1 MTDLPRKGV
10 VRAAKLA
17 SLPLSFGAR
26 TAIGLGKRVGGK
38 PAELV
43 AAELQAQTAA
53 QMFRVLGSLKGGAMK
68 FGQSMSIF
76 EAALPEE
83 MAGPYRATLTKLQD
97 SAPAMPVA
105 AVRKIMREEFGTRWR
120 AKFESFDEKPVAAA
134 SIGQVHR
141 AVWKDGRDVAV
152 KLQYPG
158 AGEALMSDLQQVSRV
173 MRMTTSWVPG
183 LDLGPILEELKGR
196 MAEET
201 DYPLEAA
208 MQEQFATAY
217 DQDPEYLIPH
227 VVTNTKTAIVS
238 EWIDGTPLSA
248 IIASG
253 TQEQRDIA
261 ATRYLEFLVAGPG
274 RAGLL
279 HADPHPG
286 NFRLMED
293 GRLGVMDFG
302 AINRLPEGLPPA
314 LGPLLSAAI
323 AGDAHEFSNLLRE
336 EGFIRRGV
344 RVDEDSV
351 LAYLGTFMEPLR
363 TEEFEFTR
371 AWMRSIFAYVNDP
384 RSAQFAT
391 GMKFNLPPTYLLI
404 HRAWLGAIAVLSQ
417 IEGTVPARE
426 IIEDSIAGIDFAA
439 LG

>member
-1 MTDLPRKGV
+1 
-10 VRAAKLA
+10 
-17 SLPLSFGAR
+17 
-26 TAIGLGKRVGGK
+26 
-38 PAELV
+38 
-43 AAELQAQTAA
+43 
-53 QMFRVLGSLKGGAMK
+53 
-68 FGQSMSIF
+68 
-76 EAALPEE
+76 
-83 MAGPYRATLTKLQD
+83 
-97 SAPAMPVA
+97 
-105 AVRKIMREEFGTRWR
+105 
-120 AKFESFDEKPVAAA
+120 
-134 SIGQVHR
+134 
-141 AVWKDGRDVAV
+141 
-152 KLQYPG
+152 
-158 AGEALMSDLQQVSRV
+158 
-173 MRMTTSWVPG
+173 
-183 LDLGPILEELKGR
+183 
-196 MAEET
+196 
-201 DYPLEAA
+201 

>member
-17 SLPLSFGAR
+17 SLPLGFGAR

-38 PAELV
+38 PAEAV

-53 QMFRVLGSLKGGAMK
+53 QLFRVLGSLKGGAMK
-68 FGQSMSIF
+68 FGQSMSMF
-76 EAALPEE
+76 EAALPDEI
-83 MAGPYRATLTKLQD
+83 AGPYRATLTKLQD

-105 AVRKIMREEFGTRWR
+105 SVRRIMREEFGTRWR
-120 AKFESFDEKPVAAA
+120 GKFESFEEKPIAAA

-141 AVWKDGRDVAV
+141 AVWKDGRQVAV

-173 MRMTTSWVPG
+173 MRLTTSWVPG
-183 LDLGPILEELKGR
+183 LDVGPILDELKGR

-201 DYPLEAA
+201 DYPLEAR

-217 DQDPEYLIPH
+217 DDDPDYLIPH
-227 VVTNTKTAIVS
+227 VVTSTAGAIVS

-248 IIASG
+248 IISSG
-253 TQEQRDIA
+253 TQEQRDTA
-261 ATRYLEFLVAGPG
+261 AAHYLEFLVAGPG

-286 NFRLMED
+286 NFRLMD
-293 GRLGVMDFG
+293 DDRLGVLDFG
-302 AINRLPEGLPPA
+302 AINRLPDGLPPA
-314 LGPLLSAAI
+314 LGELLNAAVD
-323 AGDAHEFSNLLRE
+323 GDATALLDGLRA

-344 RVDEDSV
+344 RIDDEAV
-351 LAYLGTFMEPLR
+351 LAYLSVFLEPLH
-363 TEEFEFTR
+363 TAEFEFSR

-391 GMKFNLPPTYLLI
+391 GLKLNLPPSYLLI
-404 HRAWLGAIAVLSQ
+404 HRAWLGGIAVLSQ

-426 IIEDSIAGIDFAA
+426 IVNRAVPGADFPP
-439 LG
+439 LD

>member
-10 VRAAKLA
+10 ARAARLA

-38 PAELV
+38 PAEAV

-53 QMFRVLGSLKGGAMK
+53 QLFKVLGSLKGGAMK

-76 EAALPEE
+76 EAALPDEV
-83 MAGPYRATLTKLQD
+83 AGPYRATLTKLQD

-105 AVRKIMREEFGTRWR
+105 SVRKIMREEFGTRWR
-120 AKFESFDEKPVAAA
+120 GKFESFDEKPIAAA
-134 SIGQVHR
+134 SIGQVHQ
-141 AVWKDGRDVAV
+141 AVWKDGRKVAV

-158 AGEALMSDLQQVSRV
+158 AGEALMSDLNQVSRV
-173 MRMTTSWVPG
+173 MRLTTGWLPG
-183 LDLGPILEELKGR
+183 LDLGPILDELKGR

-201 DYPLEAA
+201 DYLQEAR
-208 MQEQFATAY
+208 MQEQFAQAY
-217 DQDPEYLIPH
+217 DGDPEYLIPH
-227 VVTNTKTAIVS
+227 VVTGTVGAIVS
-238 EWIDGTPLSA
+238 EWMDGVPLSE

-253 TQEQRDIA
+253 TQEQRDTA
-261 ATRYLEFLVAGPG
+261 ASRYLQFLVEGPK

-286 NFRLMED
+286 NFRLMPD
-293 GRLGVMDFG
+293 GRLGVLDFG
-302 AINRLPEGLPPA
+302 AINRLPDGLPPA
-314 LGPLLSAAI
+314 LGPLLN
-323 AGDAHEFSNLLRE
+323 DAVDGEAESFVEGLRQ

-344 RVDEDSV
+344 RVDDEEI
-351 LAYLGTFMEPLR
+351 LAYLSVFLEPLHM
-363 TEEFEFTR
+363 EEFTFSR

-391 GMKFNLPPTYLLI
+391 GLKLNLPPSYLLI
-404 HRAWLGAIAVLSQ
+404 HRAWLGGIAVLSQ
-417 IEGTVPARE
+417 IEGTVPARA
-426 IIEDSIAGIDFAA
+426 IVDNYVAGANFPPVT
-439 LG
+439 